1 MSGALHLM
9 APHFEQRPADADD
22 RGQRSTRMRYAC
34 SDLFAATLAVEAPG
48 AEVFAV
54 VRQQPVAVFAKTRAR
69 ALRGFEAGVAGQRIV
84 RDRNLMAGGETF
96 ERDFLDRAAMQ
107 RRAKSGVVHDLAVAD
122 VDAVAAGAGAMCDE
136 MGAEGKFDIGR
147 DSR

>member
-9 APHFEQRPADADD
+9 APRFEQRPADAND
-22 RGQRSTRMRYAC
+22 RGQRRTRMRYVRA
-34 SDLFAATLAVEAPG
+34 DLFAATLAVEAPS

-54 VRQQPVAVFAKTRAR
+54 VRQQPVAVFAKTRTR
-69 ALRGFEAGVAGQRIV
+69 ALHGFEAGVPGPRIG
-84 RDRNLMAGGETF
+84 RNGNHMAGGETL

-122 VDAVAAGAGAMCDE
+122 VNAVVAVAGAMCDE
-136 MGAEGKFDIGR
+136 MGAEWKLEIGR